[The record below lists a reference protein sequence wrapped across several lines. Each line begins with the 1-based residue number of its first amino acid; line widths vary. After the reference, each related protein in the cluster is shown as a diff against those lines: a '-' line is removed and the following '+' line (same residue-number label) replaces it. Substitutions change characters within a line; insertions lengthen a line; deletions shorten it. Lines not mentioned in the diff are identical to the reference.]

1 MEPSGN
7 THESIILLS
16 SKVSQISCN
25 ASRPGGVV
33 PLGQAHTCW
42 KVDGVL
48 VGRNL
53 GSQKSSEVVVWRLVV
68 PLLRLLSSSFYEIVN
83 FIKILTHCC
92 FLILTKLYTVS
103 LNSSSDLPSLTVIC
117 SDILTGVET
126 HT

>member
-16 SKVSQISCN
+16 SNVSQISCN
-25 ASRPGGVV
+25 ASSPGGVV

-53 GSQKSSEVVVWRLVV
+53 GSQKSSEMVV
-68 PLLRLLSSSFYEIVN
+68 
-83 FIKILTHCC
+83 
-92 FLILTKLYTVS
+92 
-103 LNSSSDLPSLTVIC
+103 
-117 SDILTGVET
+117 
-126 HT
+126 